1 MHPNMHSPSQ
11 MSLEPV
17 LKLCL
22 LMCLYHCK
30 EPAVGLNAV
39 PSKGVV
45 NQRPS
50 EVVGQTDHDL
60 PQLYHQNIMYLFHLY
75 LGLLFY
81 VSPVEL
87 SSL

>member
-1 MHPNMHSPSQ
+1 
-11 MSLEPV
+11 MSSDV
-17 LKLCL
+17 F
-22 LMCLYHCK
+22 
-30 EPAVGLNAV
+30 V
-39 PSKGVV
+39 PLQGVSSWFKCSSIEVV

-60 PQLYHQNIMYLFHLY
+60 PQLYHQNNIMYMFHLY